1 MRPQEQLPAAAPAPP
16 RGRNRYRGI
25 GTQIAV
31 AMLLGIAVGFLF
43 PGFAVDLKIVGD
55 LFLALVKA
63 GVAPLVFF
71 TVVMGIASAG
81 DLKKASR
88 IGVLALVYFE
98 VVSTLALLIGLV
110 AANLLGVGKGIATTA
125 NAGDAPSA
133 EGGEHGF
140 TAFLKNIVPDNFV
153 GAFSSGQLLQV
164 VVVAI
169 LFGAGLLT
177 LKPHLQA
184 RVNSGLDVVSE
195 MFFAFVNVIMKLA
208 PIGAFGAIA
217 YSVGSNGSGML
228 LALAELVLEYW
239 AVVAVFVFGVLGL
252 VCLLAGFNIL
262 RILQYVRVEMTLVL
276 GTASSESALPG
287 LLKKLTRIGC
297 SKQSVGLVVPTGYAF
312 NLDGTSLYMAICT
325 MFVANAY
332 GIDMSVPDQLGLLLI
347 MLLTSKGA
355 ATVSGG
361 TFVVF
366 ASTVTATGYL
376 PVEGVA
382 ILFGVYRLMSMA
394 TAFCNTF
401 GNVVATFVIAKWCK
415 EMDVE
420 KVDSAL
426 ADPKA
431 FLARPEEPE
440 AEETPEAPSADA
452 SASASAGAGGGAGAG
467 AGAGAGGA
475 TAPVATAAAVPAH
488 SPAQK

>member
-1 MRPQEQLPAAAPAPP
+1 MRSQEQLLSADPAPP
-16 RGRNRYRGI
+16 RKSRRYRGI
-25 GTQIAV
+25 GAQIGV
-31 AMLLGIAVGFLF
+31 AMALGVAVGFLF

-81 DLKKASR
+81 DLRKASR
-88 IGVLALVYFE
+88 IGLLALVYFE
-98 VVSTLALLIGLV
+98 VVSTLALVVGLV
-110 AANLLGVGKGIATTA
+110 AANLLGVGKGLGSLPSDGGAA
-125 NAGDAPSA
+125 PAAG
-133 EGGEHGF
+133 EGEHGF
-140 TAFLKNIVPDNFV
+140 TAFLKGIVPDNFV

-164 VVVAI
+164 VVLAV
-169 LFGAGLLT
+169 LFGIGLLA
-177 LKPHLQA
+177 LAPHLQTQ
-184 RVNSGLDVVSE
+184 VNKGLEVISE
-195 MFFAFVNVIMKLA
+195 TFFAFVNVIMKLA

-217 YSVGSNGSGML
+217 YSVGANGSGML

-239 AVVAVFVFGVLGL
+239 AVVAVFIGGVLGL
-252 VCLLAGFNIL
+252 VCLLAGFNIW
-262 RILQYVRVEMTLVL
+262 RVLQYVRVEMTLVL
-276 GTASSESALPG
+276 GTASSEAALPG

-297 SKQSVGLVVPTGYAF
+297 SKQTVGLVVPTGYAF

-332 GIDMSVPDQLGLLLI
+332 GIDMSIPQQLGLLLI

-366 ASTVTATGYL
+366 ASTVAATGYL

-382 ILFGVYRLMSMA
+382 VLFGVYRLMSMA

-401 GNVVATFVIAKWCK
+401 GNVVATFAIAKWTK
-415 EMDVE
+415 EMDVD
-420 KVDSAL
+420 KVNRAL

-431 FLARPEEPE
+431 FLALP
-440 AEETPEAPSADA
+440 ETPETPEDRETPANRENPRDTSDPEDPEDPNDPEDGDT
-452 SASASAGAGGGAGAG
+452 SAGPR
-467 AGAGAGGA
+467 
-475 TAPVATAAAVPAH
+475 TTTPQPAI
-488 SPAQK
+488 AQK

>member
-1 MRPQEQLPAAAPAPP
+1 MRSTEDLLAAEPP
-16 RGRNRYRGI
+16 PVVARRRRWYRGI
-25 GTQIAV
+25 GAQVAV
-31 AMLLGIAVGFLF
+31 AMALGVVVGFAF
-43 PGFAVDLKIVGD
+43 PDVAVDLKIVGD
-55 LFLALVKA
+55 LFLSLVKA
-63 GVAPLVFF
+63 GVAPLVFL

-88 IGVLALVYFE
+88 IGLLALIYFE

-110 AANLLGVGKGIATTA
+110 AANVLSVGKGAGTDPSGA
-125 NAGDAPSA
+125 AGDVPSG
-133 EGGEHGF
+133 ETEHGF
-140 TAFLKNIVPDNFV
+140 TAFLKDIVPDNFI

-164 VVVAI
+164 VVLAV
-169 LFGAGLLT
+169 LFGAGLML
-177 LKPHLQA
+177 LKPHMQA
-184 RVNSGLDVVSE
+184 QVNKGLEVISE
-195 MFFAFVNVIMKLA
+195 TFFAFVNVIMKLA

-217 YSVGSNGSGML
+217 YSVGANGTGVL

-239 AVVAVFVFGVLGL
+239 AIVALFIGGVLGL
-252 VCLLAGFNIL
+252 VCFLAGFNIV

-276 GTASSESALPG
+276 GTASSEAALPG

-312 NLDGTSLYMAICT
+312 NLDGTSIYMAICS

-332 GIDMSVPDQLGLLLI
+332 GIDMSISQQLGLLLI

-382 ILFGVYRLMSMA
+382 VLFGVYRLMSMA

-415 EMDVE
+415 EMDTD
-420 KVDSAL
+420 KVNAAL

-431 FLARPEEPE
+431 FLARTEPE
-440 AEETPEAPSADA
+440 LDDLPAEGPATDTHDGISEDTPAPSLT
-452 SASASAGAGGGAGAG
+452 SS
-467 AGAGAGGA
+467 
-475 TAPVATAAAVPAH
+475 T
-488 SPAQK
+488 KK

>member
-1 MRPQEQLPAAAPAPP
+1 MRPTEDVLAAEPPPAAAP
-16 RGRNRYRGI
+16 RKRWYRGV
-25 GTQIAV
+25 GAQVAIAM
-31 AMLLGIAVGFLF
+31 AMGVIVGFAF
-43 PGFAVDLKIVGD
+43 PDFAVDLKIVGD
-55 LFLALVKA
+55 LFLSLVKA
-63 GVAPLVFF
+63 GVAPLVFL

-88 IGVLALVYFE
+88 IGLLALVYFE
-98 VVSTLALLIGLV
+98 VVSTIALLLGLV
-110 AANLLGVGKGIATTA
+110 AANLLSVGQGARTDTSAPTDMPKG
-125 NAGDAPSA
+125 
-133 EGGEHGF
+133 EGEHRF
-140 TAFLKNIVPDNFV
+140 TAFLKDIVPDNFI

-164 VVVAI
+164 VVLAI
-169 LFGAGLLT
+169 LFGAGLMM
-177 LKPHLQA
+177 LKPHLQTQ
-184 RVNSGLDVVSE
+184 VNKGLEVISE
-195 MFFAFVNVIMKLA
+195 TFFAFVNVIMKLA

-217 YSVGSNGSGML
+217 YSVGANGTGML
-228 LALAELVLEYW
+228 LALAELVLQYW
-239 AVVAVFVFGVLGL
+239 VVVALFIAGILGL
-252 VCLLAGFNIL
+252 VCFLAGFNIL

-276 GTASSESALPG
+276 GTASSEAALPG

-312 NLDGTSLYMAICT
+312 NLDGTSIYMAICS

-332 GIDMSVPDQLGLLLI
+332 GIDMSIGQQAGLMLI

-376 PVEGVA
+376 PVEGMAV
-382 ILFGVYRLMSMA
+382 LFGVYRLMSMA

-415 EMDVE
+415 EMDTD
-420 KVDSAL
+420 KVNSAL

-431 FLARPEEPE
+431 FLARTEDETNELVAHEPVPPADGAFPEDTN
-440 AEETPEAPSADA
+440 TPAPSLT
-452 SASASAGAGGGAGAG
+452 SS
-467 AGAGAGGA
+467 
-475 TAPVATAAAVPAH
+475 T
-488 SPAQK
+488 KK

>member
-1 MRPQEQLPAAAPAPP
+1 MRSPEQLITTDPAPTP
-16 RGRNRYRGI
+16 ARRWYRGI
-25 GTQIAV
+25 GAQIAV
-31 AMLLGIAVGFLF
+31 AMALGVAVGFLF

-81 DLKKASR
+81 DLRKASR
-88 IGVLALVYFE
+88 IGFLALVYFE
-98 VVSTLALLIGLV
+98 IVSTLALVIGLV
-110 AANLLGVGKGIATTA
+110 AANVLDVGKGVGSTA
-125 NAGDAPSA
+125 AVTGDAPPVQ
-133 EGGEHGF
+133 EGEHGF
-140 TAFLKNIVPDNFV
+140 TAFLKGIVPDNFV

-164 VVVAI
+164 VVLAV
-169 LFGAGLLT
+169 LFGIGLLS
-177 LKPHLQA
+177 LKRSLQVQ
-184 RVNSGLDVVSE
+184 VNKGLEVISE
-195 MFFAFVNVIMKLA
+195 AFFAFVNIVMKLA
-208 PIGAFGAIA
+208 PVGAFGAIA
-217 YSVGSNGSGML
+217 YSVGANGSSML
-228 LALAELVLEYW
+228 LALAELVLQYW
-239 AVVAVFVFGVLGL
+239 AVVALFIGAVLGL
-252 VCLLAGFNIL
+252 VCLLAGFNIW
-262 RILQYVRVEMTLVL
+262 RILQYVRVEMVLVL

-297 SKQSVGLVVPTGYAF
+297 SQQTVGLVVPTGYAF

-332 GIDMSVPDQLGLLLI
+332 GIDMSIPQQLGLLLI

-366 ASTVTATGYL
+366 ASTVAATGYL

-401 GNVVATFVIAKWCK
+401 GNVVATFVIAKWSK
-415 EMDVE
+415 EMDTD
-420 KVDSAL
+420 KVNRAL

-431 FLARPEEPE
+431 FLAQSEQDGIPDGIP
-440 AEETPEAPSADA
+440 AEDRTTTPVTEDRT
-452 SASASAGAGGGAGAG
+452 
-467 AGAGAGGA
+467 
-475 TAPVATAAAVPAH
+475 TAPVTEDRTTTPVTAATPT
-488 SPAQK
+488 QK